1 MLGLRGFERFEWVGG
16 RGDLEVTRL
25 WVERREG
32 GVGEGGVRGR
42 KG

>member
-1 MLGLRGFERFEWVGG
+1 MGG
-16 RGDLEVTRL
+16 RGDLEVAGF

-32 GVGEGGVRGR
+32 GVGEEGVGGR